1 MSIAMDLKCHL
12 PPRQNSNQDR
22 SLHKLAVR
30 LVLLSALPIQQGC
43 LTLPIWSKESMA
55 QDGH

>member
-1 MSIAMDLKCHL
+1 
-12 PPRQNSNQDR
+12 
-22 SLHKLAVR
+22 
-30 LVLLSALPIQQGC
+30 LLSALPIQQGC